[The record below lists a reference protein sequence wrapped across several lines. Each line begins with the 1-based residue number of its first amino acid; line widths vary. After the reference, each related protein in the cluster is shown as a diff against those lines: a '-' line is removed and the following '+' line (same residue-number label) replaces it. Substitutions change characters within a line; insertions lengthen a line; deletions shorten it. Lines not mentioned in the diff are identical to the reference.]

1 MIKIGYFLIFICLL
15 TSCGVKKTEFF
26 VTPKSS
32 KELVEE
38 VNSRIMHYQWS
49 ALQAKAHI
57 LTDNQE
63 IITNLSIKTKRDSI
77 IWLSARAFLGIELF
91 RAQLTP
97 DSLYILNK
105 VNKTYFVQPISYFK
119 NLIGTRVSFYDVQD
133 FISNNISIP
142 EEKYNLFL
150 EGENLHLLGDS
161 ANYSV
166 DDQYRVYNYKF
177 VENNYSFEL
186 TVNDYNEGRNFPK
199 KQTFK
204 FDFQEK
210 IEIAINYLS
219 YEFKGPQKIIFNIPK
234 HYARLN

>member
-1 MIKIGYFLIFICLL
+1 MRNSTTISTLTFILWSCEKENSNVRPHGSQYKLPELTRNNELIG
-15 TSCGVKKTEFF
+15 S
-26 VTPKSS
+26 
-32 KELVEE
+32 
-38 VNSRIMHYQWS
+38 
-49 ALQAKAHI
+49 
-57 LTDNQE
+57 
-63 IITNLSIKTKRDSI
+63 
-77 IWLSARAFLGIELF
+77 
-91 RAQLTP
+91 
-97 DSLYILNK
+97 LNK
-105 VNKTYFVQPISYFK
+105 NRSSY
-119 NLIGTRVSFYDVQD
+119 RVSFYDIQD

-210 IEIAINYLS
+210 IEIVINYLS